1 MPNQTSFLSIRKYT
15 QDEINTLEKIRR
27 LHYLLNSPSSTVD
40 SNAVDSIVPKFG
52 LNMTH
57 ISNVKEM
64 LKTSHAE
71 TAVLVYK
78 RFHKQL
84 GVDPKWMKD
93 PLIYLKPS
101 GKRGRTIHIFF
112 DKMLTMHGRKVEV
125 VVVPALFSHEMDL
138 FFARASLRRCKK
150 QKIKNKKKNK
160 HDSQLL

>member
-1 MPNQTSFLSIRKYT
+1 M
-15 QDEINTLEKIRR
+15 EKIR

-40 SNAVDSIVPKFG
+40 SNAVDSIVPKIG

-112 DKMLTMHGRKVEV
+112 DKMLTMQEGR
-125 VVVPALFSHEMDL
+125 
-138 FFARASLRRCKK
+138 
-150 QKIKNKKKNK
+150 
-160 HDSQLL
+160 